1 MSSAGAASIVQ
12 RMQQQSRSVN
22 SLTALDRIRRPPGT
36 AHTGVSKLEG
46 YRSPNGCLDSSTD
59 ASGVVHVLSLHTLRF
74 STLRRFSTPESSHW
88 IRPIG
93 RESVDIPEGNV
104 CGPMEICNA
113 CPSVTQIVR
122 FDTNRTVM
130 NGVFVQA
137 QLHLA
142 RII

>member
-1 MSSAGAASIVQ
+1 MQ

-46 YRSPNGCLDSSTD
+46 HRSPNGCLDLSTD

-74 STLRRFSTPESSHW
+74 SLRRFATPESSHW
-88 IRPIG
+88 NRLS
-93 RESVDIPEGNV
+93 RASVDIPEGNV
-104 CGPMEICNA
+104 ERPMEICNA

-122 FDTNRTVM
+122 FDTNRAVM